1 MGFLLLIMATRTR
14 VEDIFPLLGL
24 LLILVH
30 GASWMWIRSKVK
42 EAGGWIP
49 ARGNRNPN
57 AIPRLLREYLNIA
70 NRNGW
75 RSWPAHLCWLSLAVI
90 PLCFLGYYLAR

>member
-1 MGFLLLIMATRTR
+1 MGFLLLNLATKTR
-14 VEDIFPLLGL
+14 AADMFPFFGL

-30 GASWMWIRSKVK
+30 GASWVWVRSKVQ

-57 AIPRLLREYLNIA
+57 VIPRLLKEYLKIA
-70 NRNGW
+70 NRNRW
-75 RSWPAHLCWLSLAVI
+75 PSWPAHLCWLSLAVI
-90 PLCFLGYYLAR
+90 PLWFVGYYLL

>member
-1 MGFLLLIMATRTR
+1 MGFLPLNMATKTR
-14 VEDIFPLLGL
+14 AVDIFSLLGL

-30 GASWMWIRSKVK
+30 GVSWMWMRSKVK

-57 AIPRLLREYLNIA
+57 VIPRLIKEYLKIA

-75 RSWPAHLCWLSLAVI
+75 PSWPAHLCWLSLAVI
-90 PLCFLGYYLAR
+90 PLWFVGYYLL